1 MRKGINQ
8 SKQGQTFWPELLPN
22 EVRYMTEAEFDVA
35 ITKLRKEIS
44 EIDDNRNKKY
54 KAEANAR

>member
-1 MRKGINQ
+1 MKKGTKQ

-35 ITKLRKEIS
+35 ITKLKQEIQ
-44 EIDDNRNKKY
+44 EIHDNRTKED
-54 KAEANAR
+54 KAEANAG

>member
-44 EIDDNRNKKY
+44 EIDDNRNKKS